1 MGAGV
6 FLVIVGAILA
16 FAVRRDTSAVD
27 LQIVGVILMVAGGTI
42 IYFVRNRKTV
52 RETITTDDL
61 SDPTRPVHTVHEE
74 VIDRD
79 P

>member
-6 FLVIVGAILA
+6 FLVIVGAILS

-27 LQIVGVILMVAGGTI
+27 LQVVGVILMVAGGTI

-61 SDPTRPVHTVHEE
+61 SDPTRPVHRVHEE